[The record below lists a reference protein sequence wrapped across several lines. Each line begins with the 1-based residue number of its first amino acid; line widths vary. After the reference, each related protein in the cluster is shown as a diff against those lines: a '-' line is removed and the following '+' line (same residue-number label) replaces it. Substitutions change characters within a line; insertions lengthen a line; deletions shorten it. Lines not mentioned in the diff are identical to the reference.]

1 MSDLNMTISAEEQ
14 ESVESKIVEINGGQI
29 LLGFSSIASS
39 LVSELVV
46 AQSKPASLE
55 ESLAILEIYA
65 NCVKKI
71 FGVDPVIMDA
81 EKIKA
86 YHNFQSII
94 TRAEEQVKAQQE
106 ALRDQ
111 EAQAPNDVID
121 VPSTEVDGSD
131 VDKAVDMI
139 EKATKVA
146 KSVTADNVTPIP
158 KKAPVKKAPAK
169 KKTTTTKKS

>member
-14 ESVESKIVEINGGQI
+14 ESVEAKLVEINGGQI
-29 LLGFSSIASS
+29 FLGFSSIASS

-46 AQSKPASLE
+46 AQAKPASLE

-94 TRAEEQVKAQQE
+94 THAEEQVKAQQE
-106 ALRDQ
+106 AMRNQ
-111 EAQAPNDVID
+111 EAQAQEDIID
-121 VPSTEVDGSD
+121 APPTEAAVSD
-131 VDKAVDMI
+131 IDKVVDMV
-139 EKATKVA
+139 EKATDVV

-158 KKAPVKKAPAK
+158 KKNSGRKPPKKG
-169 KKTTTTKKS
+169 TTTTKKS